1 MTRKHAPLALA
12 AAALLGSASVLALSG
27 CDWLPGP
34 DDESDSAELDR
45 LSSGETVDIQ
55 RGLSSTEAYPVTVL
69 PIGPVAEPEG
79 RPPQPVAQAPMQMR
93 VDDGRM
99 MARLGGSAQGYVA
112 SPMNLENG
120 GYRVAPVGTGRE
132 RYEEVDANPVRL
144 VVEEPVSTFSIDVD
158 TASYA
163 NVRRFLNDGVMP
175 PVDAVRTEELI
186 NYFDYDYAL
195 PDSPDEPFT
204 ADVALFDS
212 PWDEGSQLLRIGL
225 QGYDLPV
232 EERPRANLVFLI
244 DTSGSMDSPD
254 KLPLLKR
261 SLRMLVEQMDDDDT
275 IAIVAYAG
283 TAGVVLEPTG
293 GDRRA
298 KILAA
303 LDRFRP
309 GGSTAGAEGIRQAYQ
324 LAESA
329 FDEDAVNRVILATD
343 GDFNVGISDP
353 ARLED
358 FVERKRETGV
368 YLSILGFGRGNL
380 NDHLMQTLAQ
390 AGNGNAAYID
400 SLMEARKVLVDEM
413 GSTLFTIADDVKV
426 QIEFNPAFVAEYRL
440 IGYETRLLA
449 REDFNNDRVDA
460 GEVGSG
466 HSITALYEITAPD
479 SPSRLVDQLRY
490 GDPADVAAPDGGE
503 LAFLRIRY
511 KQPGAADSRL
521 IERPILADA
530 RTTFDAAP
538 ADARFAAAV
547 AGFGQLLRNDPNVET
562 LTFAAVHDI
571 ARDARGEDGFGYR
584 SEFLRLVRLAESAS
598 AIETLN

>member
-1 MTRKHAPLALA
+1 MMRAT
-12 AAALLGSASVLALSG
+12 
-27 CDWLPGP
+27 
-34 DDESDSAELDR
+34 R
-45 LSSGETVDIQ
+45 LSSGETVGIQ

-112 SPMNLENG
+112 SPMDLENG

-144 VVEEPVSTFSIDVD
+144 VAEEPVSTFSIDVD

-261 SLRMLVEQMDDDDT
+261 SLRML
-275 IAIVAYAG
+275 G
-283 TAGVVLEPTG
+283 
-293 GDRRA
+293 
-298 KILAA
+298 
-303 LDRFRP
+303 
-309 GGSTAGAEGIRQAYQ
+309 
-324 LAESA
+324 
-329 FDEDAVNRVILATD
+329 
-343 GDFNVGISDP
+343 
-353 ARLED
+353 
-358 FVERKRETGV
+358 
-368 YLSILGFGRGNL
+368 
-380 NDHLMQTLAQ
+380 
-390 AGNGNAAYID
+390 
-400 SLMEARKVLVDEM
+400 
-413 GSTLFTIADDVKV
+413 
-426 QIEFNPAFVAEYRL
+426 
-440 IGYETRLLA
+440 
-449 REDFNNDRVDA
+449 
-460 GEVGSG
+460 
-466 HSITALYEITAPD
+466 
-479 SPSRLVDQLRY
+479 
-490 GDPADVAAPDGGE
+490 
-503 LAFLRIRY
+503 
-511 KQPGAADSRL
+511 
-521 IERPILADA
+521 
-530 RTTFDAAP
+530 
-538 ADARFAAAV
+538 
-547 AGFGQLLRNDPNVET
+547 
-562 LTFAAVHDI
+562 
-571 ARDARGEDGFGYR
+571 
-584 SEFLRLVRLAESAS
+584 
-598 AIETLN
+598 